1 MKSFVVIGLGRFGT
15 EVACR
20 LYESGNEVL
29 VIDNSSELVQQ
40 ISNDVTHAVVGDAR
54 DVGVL
59 RALGVASFD
68 CAVVAIGGSL
78 ADSVLATMNLKELGV
93 PKIVCKAHN
102 ETHRQVLQ
110 KLGADQVVIPEKENA
125 ARLAKNLVSPNL
137 LEYIELS
144 EEYGIIEVPAPKSW
158 VGKTLIELNV
168 RAKLGVNII
177 AIERGGAI
185 NVAPGANYKI
195 EDGDI
200 MVILGNNA
208 ALQAVQKL

>member
-1 MKSFVVIGLGRFGT
+1 MKSFVVIGLGRFGM

-29 VIDNSSELVQQ
+29 VIDNHADRVQS
-40 ISNDVTHAVVGDAR
+40 ISHDVTHAVVGDAR

-59 RALGVASFD
+59 RALGVGSFD

-125 ARLAKNLVSPNL
+125 ARLAKNLVSPNV

-177 AIERGGAI
+177 AIKHEGQI
-185 NVAPGANYKI
+185 NVSPGANYLI
-195 EDGDI
+195 AEGDI
-200 MVILGNNA
+200 MVILGDTA

>member
-15 EVACR
+15 EVALR

-29 VIDNSSELVQQ
+29 VIDNHGDLVQSV
-40 ISNDVTHAVVGDAR
+40 SNRVTHAVVGDAR

-59 RALGVASFD
+59 KALGVGSFD
-68 CAVVAIGGSL
+68 CAIVAIGGSL

-125 ARLAKNLVSPNL
+125 ARLAKNLVSPNV

-144 EEYGIIEVPAPKSW
+144 EEYGIIEVPAPASW
-158 VGKTLIELNV
+158 VGKTLVQLNI

-177 AIERGGAI
+177 AIEHDGKI
-185 NVAPGANYKI
+185 DVPPGANYSI
-195 EDGDI
+195 QPQDV
-200 MVILGNNA
+200 MVILGDTA